1 MSLDIEVKHK
11 KMTRFL
17 CQELLYEYVS
27 GVLDARRKEDVQEHL
42 KDCKE
47 SQRELE
53 KLKKGLAFASKASQL
68 EVSPKLHQALLNF
81 EPHWQK
87 QLREWTLWSSQ
98 RGWKMLPY
106 VFVLITIALGLA
118 VTKPWKRQETPEIT
132 LAEQLRKEPDMI
144 AQDQSKPLGAPVT
157 NSEDIT
163 KPAPAETK
171 PLAAAPQPVVTAPE
185 IAKQA
190 APVTP
195 PADTQPT
202 PPVPSI
208 AKKDVGAALTAVAVN
223 TTAPNVLPKPE
234 ETKLAAM
241 EAGPQQKAA
250 TKKNNP
256 STEELSDRATEAPI
270 SARGSL
276 TRGEIDVTDFSNSW
290 PAIRDKIL
298 ALDGKVA
305 GNVELGWLRRPDQA
319 YFHFTLPESNYSELE
334 LFLGTFGPVRFS
346 NERHP
351 RVMPQGQIRIILT
364 VKDAVTHDSG
374 QTP

>member
-1 MSLDIEVKHK
+1 
-11 KMTRFL
+11 MTRFL
-17 CQELLYEYVS
+17 CQELLYEYES
-27 GVLDARRKEDVQEHL
+27 GVLDSRREEDVREHL

-47 SQRELE
+47 SQRELD
-53 KLKKGLAFASKASQL
+53 KLKKGLAFAQKASHM
-68 EVSPKLHQALLNF
+68 EVSPKLHEALLNF

-87 QLREWTLWSSQ
+87 QLREWTMWSSQ

-106 VFVLITIALGLA
+106 VFVLITIALGLV

-144 AQDQSKPLGAPVT
+144 AQDQSPKDAVMPAPV
-157 NSEDIT
+157 
-163 KPAPAETK
+163 ETK
-171 PLAAAPQPVVTAPE
+171 PSETPLVLAPPV
-185 IAKQA
+185 AKPA
-190 APVTP
+190 APVPP
-195 PADTQPT
+195 PADLKAT
-202 PPVPSI
+202 PPIPVTER
-208 AKKDVGAALTAVAVN
+208 KDVAAAATSVTVN
-223 TTAPNVLPKPE
+223 TTSPNILPKPE
-234 ETKLAAM
+234 ETKMAAT
-241 EAGPQQKAA
+241 EAGPAAKAVA
-250 TKKNNP
+250 KKNNP
-256 STEELSDRATEAPI
+256 TAEELSDRSTEAPV
-270 SARGSL
+270 SARGSI

-346 NERHP
+346 KERHP
-351 RVMPQGQIRIILT
+351 RVMPEGQIRIILT

-374 QTP
+374 QETP